1 MILEAFN
8 AGVGFGSGTKIS
20 NYSAPTTLVQVRMKF
35 GVVTEVSTFLIITCC
50 QLTPPVS
57 IKSSPSSSSSC
68 STNGLS
74 SAEKRVN
81 KLDSATKERDTT
93 LNIGTLQRSKTSFEI
108 KYFCKQHLKTLGVT
122 KCPKW
127 GSLKMKRHYCTLL

>member
-1 MILEAFN
+1 MQHMYPEL
-8 AGVGFGSGTKIS
+8 
-20 NYSAPTTLVQVRMKF
+20 QVRMKF
-35 GVVTEVSTFLIITCC
+35 GVVTEVSTFLIISCC

-81 KLDSATKERDTT
+81 KLDSATKERDAT
-93 LNIGTLQRSKTSFEI
+93 LNIGDLATVKD
-108 KYFCKQHLKTLGVT
+108 QHLKTVWVT
-122 KCPKW
+122 KCPMW
-127 GSLKMKRHYCTLL
+127 GSLGMRCHYCTLPRDYGMSECAQLN